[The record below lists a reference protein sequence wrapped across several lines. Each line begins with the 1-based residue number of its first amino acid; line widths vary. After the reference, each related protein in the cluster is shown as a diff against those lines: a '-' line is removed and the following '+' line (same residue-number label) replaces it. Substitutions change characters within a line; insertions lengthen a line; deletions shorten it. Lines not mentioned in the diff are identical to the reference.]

1 MRKNLQTENQ
11 GVDSSNLSLGTG
23 NNGGSAVDFASP
35 PSVAVFGGRP
45 MLPQDRVA
53 TLVDWVSA
61 PQWLSFAEAC
71 FLSGHNPNAMLE
83 IIDADGVDLDNDGQI
98 ERESL
103 WQFLEAEA
111 LVLHWWDG

>member
-1 MRKNLQTENQ
+1 
-11 GVDSSNLSLGTG
+11 
-23 NNGGSAVDFASP
+23 
-35 PSVAVFGGRP
+35 
-45 MLPQDRVA
+45 MLPQDRIA
-53 TLVDWVSA
+53 TLVDWAFA
-61 PQWLSFAEAC
+61 PQWLSISEAC

-83 IIDADGVDLDNDGQI
+83 IIDTDGVDLDNEGRI